1 MTLLYGNRACG
12 KTERLIKWSAKT
24 GGWIF
29 VATTEGKHYIEY
41 MIRNMGLT
49 GKAHVFSKGD
59 VINPTSTNKPL
70 KGTKVSI
77 DDFQNVLEKILPD
90 YEIEEITFSGD
101 MKRLRGGI
109 KKDNDKS

>member
-1 MTLLYGNRACG
+1 MTLVYGNRGCG
-12 KTERLIKWSAKT
+12 KTRRLIKWSAKT

-29 VATTEGKHYIEY
+29 VSSRESRHYIEY
-41 MIRNMGLT
+41 MIREMNLV
-49 GKAHVFSKGD
+49 GKAHVFCKGD
-59 VINPTSTNKPL
+59 VTNPNSYNKPP

-77 DDFQNVLEKILPD
+77 DEFQDLLREMLPN

-109 KKDNDKS
+109 KENL

>member
-1 MTLLYGNRACG
+1 MTLVYGNRGCG
-12 KTERLIKWSAKT
+12 KTKRLIKWSAKT

-29 VATTEGKHYIEY
+29 VATIEGKHYIEY

-49 GKAHVFSKGD
+49 GKAHVFSKSD
-59 VINPTSTNKPL
+59 AINPISTNKPP

-77 DDFQNVLEKILPD
+77 DEFQNLLEEMLPN

-109 KKDNDKS
+109 KENL